1 MWGRFRRFISGPVS
15 RVFTET
21 VCSVILFCFV
31 LSLGFYGLLGPS
43 ARGWPPYRDGAER
56 LFLDLDYA
64 EYLYYRHLKKTST
77 VPEGNESFASFMH
90 SFRTEAER
98 KADPKGERWLM
109 AHVLG
114 EKASSDYLLSSVITP
129 KVRESGE
136 IPWANDKGFSDPRNR
151 SCFFGKSSVSPDYAY
166 IGFYIPGIK
175 HSGARV
181 YTSILASMRHRRYFA
196 ADAPGAYYKDGD
208 RIMVYIKIPSS
219 DIKGEGKKHG
229 GH

>member
-1 MWGRFRRFISGPVS
+1 MWGRLRQFFSGPVS

-31 LSLGFYGLLGPS
+31 LSLGFYGLFGPS
-43 ARGWPPYRDGAER
+43 ASGGIPHSGGAER
-56 LFLDLDYA
+56 LLLDLDYA

-77 VPEGNESFASFMH
+77 APEGNESFASFIH

-181 YTSILASMRHRRYFA
+181 YTSILASMRHRRYFV

>member
-181 YTSILASMRHRRYFA
+181 YTSILASMRHRRYFV